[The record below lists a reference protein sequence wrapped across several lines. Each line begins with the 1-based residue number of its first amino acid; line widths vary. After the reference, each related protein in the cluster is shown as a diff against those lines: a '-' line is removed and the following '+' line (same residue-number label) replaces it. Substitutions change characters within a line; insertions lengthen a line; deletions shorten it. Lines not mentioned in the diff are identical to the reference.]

1 MTERETTQTT
11 PLQNLFYYI
20 RDLYNTSDPC
30 YDFEK
35 ETGNVK
41 TEDGNYWKIAK
52 LISLAKQCEQK
63 KINEFSF
70 AVGTKTNTVDYVLK
84 VKRIPIPPE
93 PKTPFDITEWTLM
106 NRSSNVATV
115 SFKKEIEV
123 FEKFEQSEQRVGDF
137 EKYKQQHASALFDL
151 TLPPS
156 LDGWVD
162 LSDNKFLRLAEKK
175 VIIRFEDDENRV
187 RIARNFQKEFIE
199 YHTKYETPL
208 KTNKVYDA
216 LHTLCYELKGKDTR
230 RLYISFGLVC
240 GKIGNQ
246 PYRNFLFNVPLKLS
260 LKSQEITLETDTF
273 SSKIF
278 SEQYFVELLDTHFE
292 KEHSTIVEQRK
303 REVLLS
309 IDNFNSKQ
317 KEFLFDAT
325 FIRTEFY
332 DRGLETLGV
341 FSQKE
346 DTFFKNEELNYDF
359 ENAPIAN
366 QITFSFSPIIQTKL
380 VESQIAISKDANN
393 IINKI
398 NELQAS
404 GALHLIPDFF
414 KKLFLIDGL
423 EIDTKQHSEN
433 NNHSRDNAY
442 HLGDFSEKNH
452 RSLFPLPYN
461 DEQFE
466 IAKRLNEQD
475 AVTVK
480 GPPGTGKSHTIANL
494 ISHFVAQGKSILVVS
509 HNAKALS
516 VLKDKLPRAIQDLAV
531 SLVNEGKGNESLK
544 GSVNAIIRNLA
555 QRYEES
561 KVTELE
567 MQLTS
572 LEKKYADT
580 LNDIYEVVKANAKSF
595 KVLNP
600 FSNKVEEKTAYEWA
614 VFHFEHNEYQTKF
627 IKDAVVH
634 TTDTNG
640 LIKKLISLATIG
652 NSLKQDDFEL
662 VNFQF
667 LSDDKFPALSELRK
681 IEIQLTEI
689 NERIN
694 IIDYSAI
701 QSTVLTEKL
710 KIEITEFE
718 KQYEEFE
725 TQTIS
730 SIIYKHSNFN
740 IALLKNIL
748 KQNENL
754 RQQVQSAE
762 DKLLSFQLDLS
773 AIENIDPDILHQ
785 QINQLIVKFAEN
797 KTIGWLTKSL
807 LDKDLKR
814 FFECK
819 VNFIPANEIE
829 HFKIMETEI
838 NKRKCLKQLSITFNN
853 YLNTFAIPNQNKI
866 QEALKELDF
875 TIEFAEKVTV
885 FNNELRER
893 NLPEVSVNSTE
904 VKSELTFLKNIR
916 HYSDYKNISDFLKET
931 KQKLITHSKAHPLIY
946 KIGEAIENVD
956 RASYELYLDEY
967 RSRREKQIQSLEFD
981 RLFRET
987 SIVLPLTTNSIKNVC
1002 LSGVPFLVSEEVGET
1017 DIFYLKINDFL
1028 TSVTNQTKGSEK
1040 LLSNLQTIKS
1050 SIEKQ
1055 TVDIISYKTWYHKAK
1070 QVSDEEKSA
1079 LTAWL
1084 NSLIDIGKG
1093 YGKNTARNIAAAT
1106 RYMQVAKGAVP
1117 IWIMTQDNALTF
1129 FPDATPNQFDLLII
1143 DEASQCDIS
1152 GLNLLFRC
1160 KKSLIVGDENQTSVV
1175 ADRSLFTI
1183 ERTNEMLD
1191 KYLISHRFKT
1201 QFDVTNK
1208 NNSIYTISG
1217 VIYPN
1222 IVTLTEHFRC
1232 LPEIIGYSNQ
1242 YVYNLDIVP
1251 LKTATEK
1258 IYGEPLAIHYVE
1270 DNHLDEQKPLIVQ
1283 KVVEQIEG
1291 LIIEYQEERLKNL
1304 PTIGI
1309 LTLDSAN
1316 TKHQT
1321 LLLTK
1326 IGQSELIKQYEDK
1339 LWTDGRPVGT
1349 SRDFQ
1354 GDERDIMFLTIAAS
1368 HSIVEENNLF
1378 KIKPPRAATTEE
1390 YMRIFNVAASR
1401 AREKSVVIHS
1411 IHPDAVGIM
1420 NPDCYRKKL
1429 IDYYTNSQNKTNKQT
1444 TVTNL
1449 QALLNKTDANSG
1461 DFEKSVCKL
1470 LYNNGLGDFLF
1481 PQFEVGKYCIDFGL
1495 IKNNKK
1501 LAIECDGFTYHSG
1514 IVKIQE
1520 DINRQLILER
1530 AGWRFFR
1537 IQSTDW
1543 FYRNQNVSADL
1554 ISWIEDNSTDR

>member
-1 MTERETTQTT
+1 MPKQYTTQTT

-30 YDFEK
+30 YNFEK
-35 ETGNVK
+35 ETSNSK
-41 TEDGNYWKIAK
+41 TEDGNYWKVSK

-70 AVGTKTNTVDYVLK
+70 AVGTKINVVDYILK
-84 VKRIPIPPE
+84 VKRIPIPAE
-93 PKTPFDITEWTLM
+93 PKTPFDITDWTIL
-106 NRSSNVATV
+106 NRSLNVPTV
-115 SFKKEIEV
+115 SFKKELEV
-123 FEKFEQSEQRVGDF
+123 VEKFEQSEQRIKDL
-137 EKYKQQHASALFDL
+137 EKYKQQSQSALFNS

-156 LDGWVD
+156 LDGWID
-162 LSDNKFLRLAEKK
+162 LTDNKILRKTEKK
-175 VIIRFEDDENRV
+175 VIVLFTDNENRV
-187 RIARNFQKEFIE
+187 RTANNFQKEFTE

-216 LHTLCYELKGKDTR
+216 LHTLHYELKGKDTK

-246 PYRNFLFNVPLKLS
+246 NYRNFLFNVPLKLS

-278 SEQYFVELLDTHFE
+278 SEQYFVELLDSHF
-292 KEHSTIVEQRK
+292 KNEHTTIVEQRK

-317 KEFLFDAT
+317 KEFLFDT
-325 FIRTEFY
+325 DFIRTEFY
-332 DRGLETLGV
+332 NKGLETLGV
-341 FSQKE
+341 FAQKE
-346 DTFFKNEELNYDF
+346 DTFFKNEELNFEF
-359 ENAPIAN
+359 ENSPIAN
-366 QITFSFSPIIQTKL
+366 QITFSFSPIIQTKV

-404 GALHLIPDFF
+404 GLLHLIPDFF

-423 EIDTKQHSEN
+423 EIETKQRTEDN
-433 NNHSRDNAY
+433 NYSNDTNKRSGY
-442 HLGDFSEKNH
+442 FSEKNH

-466 IAKRLNEQD
+466 IAKRLNDQD

-580 LNDIYEVVKANAKSF
+580 LNEIYKVVQANAKNY
-595 KVLNP
+595 KVFNP
-600 FSNKVEEKTAYEWA
+600 LTNEIEEKTAYEWA
-614 VFHFEHNEYQTKF
+614 VFHFEQSNYQTEF
-627 IKDAVVH
+627 IKDVVAH
-634 TTDTNG
+634 NTDTKG
-640 LIKKLISLATIG
+640 LIEKLISLATIG
-652 NSLKQDDFEL
+652 NNLKKDDFDL

-667 LSDDKFPALSELRK
+667 LSDDKFLELTELRK
-681 IEIQLTEI
+681 IEIKLTEI
-689 NERIN
+689 NEKIN
-694 IIDYSAI
+694 VADYNAI
-701 QSTVLTEKL
+701 QPNTLTEKL
-710 KIEITEFE
+710 KKEITEFE
-718 KQYEEFE
+718 IQYEKFE
-725 TQTIS
+725 TQTIP
-730 SIIYKHSNFN
+730 SIIYKHSNYN
-740 IALLKNIL
+740 IGLLKNIL
-748 KQNENL
+748 RQNENL
-754 RQQVQSAE
+754 REQVQSAE

-773 AIENIDPDILHQ
+773 AIEDTDPDILHQ
-785 QINQLIVKFAEN
+785 QINQLIVKFGEN

-807 LDKDLKR
+807 LDKNLKC
-814 FFECK
+814 FFDCK
-819 VNFIPANEIE
+819 VNFIAANEIE
-829 HFKIMETEI
+829 HFKIMETEM

-853 YLNTFAIPNQNKI
+853 YLNTFGIPNQTKI

-875 TIEFAEKVTV
+875 TVDFANKVTV
-885 FNNELRER
+885 FNDELREKK
-893 NLPEVSVNSTE
+893 LPQVSINSTD
-904 VKSELTFLKNIR
+904 VKNKLTYLKNIKY
-916 HYSDYKNISDFLKET
+916 YSDHKDATNFLKET
-931 KQKLITHSKAHPLIY
+931 KHKLNSYSKAHHLIY
-946 KIGEAIENVD
+946 KIADAIENVD

-967 RSRREKQIQSLEFD
+967 RSRREKQTHSLEFD
-981 RLFRET
+981 RLFKET
-987 SIVLPLTTNSIKNVC
+987 SIVLPLTTNAIKSLCV
-1002 LSGVPFLVSEEVGET
+1002 SGTSFIVNKEVSET
-1017 DIFYLKINDFL
+1017 DIFFLKINDFL
-1028 TSVTNQTKGSEK
+1028 TAVTNQTKGSDK
-1040 LLSNLQTIKS
+1040 LLSNLQTIKR

-1055 TVDIISYKTWYHKAK
+1055 TADIISYKTWYHKSK
-1070 QVSDEEKSA
+1070 NVSDTQKAA
-1079 LTAWL
+1079 LNAWL
-1084 NSLIDIGKG
+1084 NDLINIGKG
-1093 YGKNTARNIAAAT
+1093 YGKNTARNIASAIT
-1106 RYMQVAKGAVP
+1106 NMQVAKGAVP
-1117 IWIMTQDNALTF
+1117 IWIMPQDTALTF
-1129 FPDATPNQFDLLII
+1129 FPDAAPEQFDLLII

-1152 GLNLLFRC
+1152 SLNLVFRC
-1160 KKSLIVGDENQTSVV
+1160 KKCLIVGDENQTSVV
-1175 ADRSLFTI
+1175 ADRNIFTI

-1201 QFDVTNK
+1201 QFDVNNK

-1242 YVYNLDIVP
+1242 YVYNSDIVP

-1258 IYGEPLAIHYVE
+1258 TLGEPVAIHYVE
-1270 DNHLDEQKPLIVQ
+1270 DNYLDEQKPLIVQ
-1283 KVVEQIEG
+1283 KVIEQIESY
-1291 LIIEYQEERLKNL
+1291 IIDFQEERLKTL

-1309 LTLDSAN
+1309 LTLDSSN
-1316 TKHQT
+1316 IKHQT
-1321 LLLTK
+1321 LL
-1326 IGQSELIKQYEDK
+1326 IRQISQNELIKQYEDK
-1339 LWTDGRPVGT
+1339 LELLIGT
-1349 SRDFQ
+1349 SREFQ
-1354 GDERDIMFLTIAAS
+1354 GDERDIMFMTITAS
-1368 HSIVEENNLF
+1368 HSFSEKNNF
-1378 KIKPPRAATTEE
+1378 DIRPPRSAGTEE

-1401 AREKSVVIHS
+1401 AKERSVVIHS

-1444 TVTNL
+1444 AVINL
-1449 QALLNKTDANSG
+1449 QTLLNKTDANSG

-1470 LYNNGLGDFLF
+1470 LYNNGLGDFIF

-1543 FYRNQNVSADL
+1543 FYRNSNVSADL
-1554 ISWIEDNSTDR
+1554 INWIGDNTTDT

>member
-1 MTERETTQTT
+1 MPEQDTTQTT

-20 RDLYNTSDPC
+20 RDLYNTSDPS

-35 ETGNVK
+35 EASNSK
-41 TEDGNYWKIAK
+41 TEDGNYWKISK

-70 AVGTKTNTVDYVLK
+70 AVGMKIDIVDYVLK
-84 VKRIPIPPE
+84 VKRIPIPTE
-93 PKTPFDITEWTLM
+93 PKVPFDITDWTIL
-106 NRSSNVATV
+106 NRSLNVPTV

-123 FEKFEQSEQRVGDF
+123 IEKFEKSEQRIKDL
-137 EKYKQQHASALFDL
+137 EKYKQQSQSALFNL

-156 LDGWVD
+156 LDGWID
-162 LSDNKFLRLAEKK
+162 LSDNKIFQKTEKK
-175 VIIRFEDDENRV
+175 VIVLFPDNEDRV
-187 RIARNFQKEFIE
+187 RTANNFENEFTE
-199 YHTKYETPL
+199 YHAKYETPL

-216 LHTLCYELKGKDTR
+216 LHTLHYELKGKDTK
-230 RLYISFGLVC
+230 RLYISFGLIC

-246 PYRNFLFNVPLKLS
+246 NYRNFLFNVPLKLS
-260 LKSQEITLETDTF
+260 LRSQEITLETDTF

-278 SEQYFVELLDTHFE
+278 SEQYFVELLDAHF
-292 KEHSTIVEQRK
+292 KNEHTAIVEQRK

-317 KEFLFDAT
+317 KEFLFDT
-325 FIRTEFY
+325 ELIRAEFY
-332 DRGLETLGV
+332 NKGLETLGV
-341 FSQKE
+341 FAQIE
-346 DTFFKNEELNYDF
+346 DTFFKNEELNYEF
-359 ENAPIAN
+359 ENATITN
-366 QITFSFSPIIQTKL
+366 QIAFSFSPIIQTKL

-404 GALHLIPDFF
+404 GLLHLIPDFF

-423 EIDTKQHSEN
+423 EIETKQRTEEN
-433 NNHSRDNAY
+433 DYSGDTNKRS
-442 HLGDFSEKNH
+442 GDFSERNY

-580 LNDIYEVVKANAKSF
+580 LNEIYKVVQANAKNYKIF
-595 KVLNP
+595 NP
-600 FSNKVEEKTAYEWA
+600 LSNKIEEKTAYEWA
-614 VFHFEHNEYQTKF
+614 VFHFEQSNYQTEF
-627 IKDAVVH
+627 IKDVVAH
-634 TTDTNG
+634 NTDTSG
-640 LIKKLISLATIG
+640 IIEKLISLASIG
-652 NSLKQDDFEL
+652 KNLKQGDFEL

-667 LSDDKFPALSELRK
+667 LSDDKFLELTELRK
-681 IEIQLTEI
+681 IEIKLTEI
-689 NERIN
+689 NEKIN
-694 IIDYSAI
+694 VDDYNAI
-701 QSTVLTEKL
+701 QPNTLTEKL
-710 KIEITEFE
+710 KREIA
-718 KQYEEFE
+718 EFE
-725 TQTIS
+725 TQYVKFEPQTIP
-730 SIIYKHSNFN
+730 SIIYNNSNYN
-740 IALLKNIL
+740 IGLLKNIL

-754 RQQVQSAE
+754 REQVQSAE
-762 DKLLSFQLDLS
+762 NKLLSFQLDLS
-773 AIENIDPDILHQ
+773 AIEETDPDILHQ
-785 QINQLIVKFAEN
+785 QINQLIVKFGEN

-807 LDKDLKR
+807 LDKNLKR
-814 FFECK
+814 FFDCK
-819 VNFIPANEIE
+819 VNFIPATEIE

-853 YLNTFAIPNQNKI
+853 YLGAFGIPSQTKI

-875 TIEFAEKVTV
+875 TVDFAAKFASLNTQ
-885 FNNELRER
+885 LREN
-893 NLPEVSVNSTE
+893 NLPQLSRNP
-904 VKSELTFLKNIR
+904 SEIERKLVFLKNIKY
-916 HYSDYKNISDFLKET
+916 YSDYKNATNFLKEA
-931 KQKLITHSKAHPLIY
+931 KHKLISYSEAHHLIY
-946 KIGEAIENVD
+946 KIADAIENVD
-956 RASYELYLDEY
+956 RASYELYLSEY
-967 RSRREKQIQSLEFD
+967 RTRREKQTHSLEFD
-981 RLFRET
+981 RLLKET
-987 SIVLPLTTNSIKNVC
+987 SVILPLTTNAIRSLCI
-1002 LSGVPFLVSEEVGET
+1002 SGTSFIVSKEESET
-1017 DIFYLKINDFL
+1017 DIFFLKINDFL

-1040 LLSNLQTIKS
+1040 LLSNLQIIKRR
-1050 SIEKQ
+1050 IEKQ
-1055 TVDIISYKTWYHKAK
+1055 TADIISYKTWYHKSK
-1070 QVSDEEKSA
+1070 NVSDTQKSA
-1079 LTAWL
+1079 LNAWL
-1084 NSLIDIGKG
+1084 NDLINIGKG
-1093 YGKNTARNIAAAT
+1093 YGKNTARNIASAIT
-1106 RYMQVAKGAVP
+1106 NMQVAKGAVP
-1117 IWIMTQDNALTF
+1117 IWIMPQDTAVTF
-1129 FPDATPNQFDLLII
+1129 FPDATPEQFDLLII

-1152 GLNLLFRC
+1152 SLNLVFRC
-1160 KKSLIVGDENQTSVV
+1160 KKCLIVGDENQTSVV
-1175 ADRSLFTI
+1175 ADRSIFTI

-1201 QFDVTNK
+1201 QFDVNNK

-1242 YVYNLDIVP
+1242 YVYNSDIVP
-1251 LKTATEK
+1251 LKTATK
-1258 IYGEPLAIHYVE
+1258 KTFGEPVAIYYIE
-1270 DNHLDEQKPLIVQ
+1270 DNYLDEQKPLIVQ
-1283 KVVEQIEG
+1283 KVIELIEG
-1291 LIIEYQEERLKNL
+1291 YIKDFQEKRLKTL

-1309 LTLDSAN
+1309 LTLDSSN
-1316 TKHQT
+1316 IKHQT
-1321 LLLTK
+1321 LL
-1326 IGQSELIKQYEDK
+1326 IRQISQNELIKQFEDK
-1339 LWTDGRPVGT
+1339 LELLIGT
-1349 SRDFQ
+1349 SREFQ
-1354 GDERDIMFLTIAAS
+1354 GDERDIMFMTITAS
-1368 HSIVEENNLF
+1368 HSFNEKNNF
-1378 KIKPPRAATTEE
+1378 DIRPPHKAGTEE

-1401 AREKSVVIHS
+1401 AKEKSIVIHS
-1411 IHPDAVGIM
+1411 IHPDAVSIM

-1429 IDYYTNSQNKTNKQT
+1429 IDYYTNCQNRTNKQI
-1444 TVTNL
+1444 VVKNL
-1449 QALLNKTDANSG
+1449 QTLLNKTDANSG

-1543 FYRNQNVSADL
+1543 FYRNPSVSADL
-1554 ISWIEDNSTDR
+1554 INWIGDNTTDE